1 VNLNLLRIRKEFG
14 MKVALIRVASSESIA
29 LSDNE
34 KAKNGKRQKEVSML
48 WTILIILFIL
58 WALGLFAF
66 HAGGL
71 IHVLLVIAVIVLIVR
86 LLQGRKIL

>member
-1 VNLNLLRIRKEFG
+1 MLL
-14 MKVALIRVASSESIA
+14 
-29 LSDNE
+29 
-34 KAKNGKRQKEVSML
+34 
-48 WTILIILFIL
+48 TILVILFIA

-71 IHVLLVIAVIVLIVR
+71 IHVLLVIAVIVVIVR